1 MSKPAPTPISI
12 ELHQRSK
19 TLELKYPNS
28 ESITLSCEYLRV
40 HSPSAEVKGHG
51 PGQEVL
57 QVGKINVGIDTIKPV
72 GNYGLQLFFS
82 DGHDTGIYSWQYLYE
97 LGQNQAA
104 YWQAYLDRLEAAGAH
119 RDPDI
124 QIVRIGL

>member
-1 MSKPAPTPISI
+1 MSTPIPIGI

-19 TLELKYPNS
+19 TLELKYPDGDS
-28 ESITLSCEYLRV
+28 VKLSCEYLRV

-57 QVGKINVGIDTIKPV
+57 QVGKINVGIDSIKPV
-72 GNYGLQLFFS
+72 GNYALQLFFS
-82 DGHDTGIYSWQYLYE
+82 DGHDTGIFSWDYLYE
-97 LGQNQAA
+97 LGQNQSD

-124 QIVRIGL
+124 QVVRIGN